1 MNEKNLPDDIA
12 SKSLNELTD
21 LADEIIKNL
30 ENRNNLENTSEDYA
44 NLLKINRLIEKK
56 FQKNFKEISDKTIFK
71 IKDIKSNKNAKSTGR
86 KSGAKD
92 SAERAA
98 AEKKETFGQRFAKE
112 RKAAKKRGDELTH
125 VFTYKGK
132 KYSTRNE
139 KEEATSSI
147 SQNTSNKKNR

>member
-71 IKDIKSNKNAKSTGR
+71 IKDIKSNKNS
-86 KSGAKD
+86 
-92 SAERAA
+92 
-98 AEKKETFGQRFAKE
+98 KKIK
-112 RKAAKKRGDELTH
+112 
-125 VFTYKGK
+125 
-132 KYSTRNE
+132 
-139 KEEATSSI
+139 
-147 SQNTSNKKNR
+147 

>member
-56 FQKNFKEISDKTIFK
+56 FKTNFKEISDKTIFK
-71 IKDIKSNKNAKSTGR
+71 IKDIKSNKNAK
-86 KSGAKD
+86 KVK
-92 SAERAA
+92 
-98 AEKKETFGQRFAKE
+98 
-112 RKAAKKRGDELTH
+112 
-125 VFTYKGK
+125 
-132 KYSTRNE
+132 
-139 KEEATSSI
+139 
-147 SQNTSNKKNR
+147 

>member
-30 ENRNNLENTSEDYA
+30 ENRNNLENSSEDYA

-71 IKDIKSNKNAKSTGR
+71 IKDIKSNKNAK
-86 KSGAKD
+86 KIK
-92 SAERAA
+92 
-98 AEKKETFGQRFAKE
+98 
-112 RKAAKKRGDELTH
+112 
-125 VFTYKGK
+125 
-132 KYSTRNE
+132 
-139 KEEATSSI
+139 
-147 SQNTSNKKNR
+147 

>member
-44 NLLKINRLIEKK
+44 NLLKINRIIEKK

-71 IKDIKSNKNAKSTGR
+71 IKDIKSNKNAK
-86 KSGAKD
+86 KVK
-92 SAERAA
+92 
-98 AEKKETFGQRFAKE
+98 
-112 RKAAKKRGDELTH
+112 
-125 VFTYKGK
+125 
-132 KYSTRNE
+132 
-139 KEEATSSI
+139 
-147 SQNTSNKKNR
+147 

>member
-44 NLLKINRLIEKK
+44 NLLKINRLIERK

-71 IKDIKSNKNAKSTGR
+71 IKNIKSNKNAK
-86 KSGAKD
+86 KIK
-92 SAERAA
+92 
-98 AEKKETFGQRFAKE
+98 
-112 RKAAKKRGDELTH
+112 
-125 VFTYKGK
+125 
-132 KYSTRNE
+132 
-139 KEEATSSI
+139 
-147 SQNTSNKKNR
+147 

>member
-56 FQKNFKEISDKTIFK
+56 FQKKFKEISDKTIFK
-71 IKDIKSNKNAKSTGR
+71 IKDIKSNKNAK
-86 KSGAKD
+86 KVK
-92 SAERAA
+92 
-98 AEKKETFGQRFAKE
+98 
-112 RKAAKKRGDELTH
+112 
-125 VFTYKGK
+125 
-132 KYSTRNE
+132 
-139 KEEATSSI
+139 
-147 SQNTSNKKNR
+147 